1 MSSRARGALASVGL
15 VALLILVGVGVSIGL
30 AGWPQSEPQRI
41 ASPSAGATAQTRPSA
56 TGDLSPTADTVDRVR
71 IERLGINLPIVEGDG
86 IDAPLDSAAHF
97 PESGWPGDGT
107 NIYLYAHAR
116 NGLFGRLTEAQVGD
130 RVVLSMADGSEHAY
144 EVAKILPAAPWDAME
159 YVAVTPT
166 EQLTLQTST
175 SESVTDPRFIVIAY
189 PAP

>member
-1 MSSRARGALASVGL
+1 MTNRTRGVLATFVL
-15 VALLILVGVGVSIGL
+15 VALLIIVGAAVPIALS
-30 AGWPQSEPQRI
+30 GWPQAQNAVI
-41 ASPSAGATAQTRPSA
+41 ASPSVTAAASTRPPDAAEASVSLDA
-56 TGDLSPTADTVDRVR
+56 VNRIRV
-71 IERLGINLPIVEGDG
+71 ERLGIDLPIIEGDG

-97 PESGWPGDGT
+97 PGSGWPGDNT

-130 RVVLSMADGSEHAY
+130 RVVVAMADGTEHTY
-144 EVAKILPAAPWDAME
+144 EVARIVPDASWDAME

-175 SESVTDPRFIVIAY
+175 SESITDPRFIVIAY
-189 PAP
+189 PVA

>member
-1 MSSRARGALASVGL
+1 MRGRARGVLATLGL
-15 VALLILVGVGVSIGL
+15 IGLLILVGAGVSIGL
-30 AGWPQSEPQRI
+30 AGWPQSESRGT
-41 ASPSAGATAQTRPSA
+41 ASPSAGATAASRPSSSADASA
-56 TGDLSPTADTVDRVR
+56 TAESVDRVR
-71 IERLGINLPIVEGDG
+71 IERLGIDVPIIEGDG

-97 PESGWPGDGT
+97 PGSGWPGDGT

-116 NGLFGRLTEAQVGD
+116 NGLFGRLAEAQVGD
-130 RVVLSMADGSEHAY
+130 RVVLSMADGSEHTY
-144 EVAKILPAAPWDAME
+144 EVATIVPAAPWNAME

-189 PAP
+189 PTS

>member
-1 MSSRARGALASVGL
+1 MRGRARGVLASLGL
-15 VALLILVGVGVSIGL
+15 IALLILVGAGVSIGL
-30 AGWPQSEPQRI
+30 AGWPQSESRGI
-41 ASPSAGATAQTRPSA
+41 AAPSAGATASTRPSGA
-56 TGDLSPTADTVDRVR
+56 ADASPTADAVDRVR
-71 IERLGINLPIVEGDG
+71 IDRLGIDLPITEGDG

-97 PESGWPGDGT
+97 PGSGWPGGGT

-130 RVVLSMADGSEHAY
+130 RVVLSMADGSEHTYA
-144 EVAKILPAAPWDAME
+144 VARIVPAAPWDAME

-175 SESVTDPRFIVIAY
+175 SEIVTDPRFIVIAF
-189 PAP
+189 PAS